1 MVIKQKRTEWILK
14 VNCDKE
20 GIEKASQ
27 IINQGGIVVFPT
39 DTVYGIGC
47 NPYNK
52 DSVRKI
58 YDIKSRD
65 ISKPFPVLAY
75 SKEIAER
82 IAFFDEFT
90 KKIVK
95 KFWPGTLTIILKL
108 TDENLKRSLS
118 VTDKIAIRVPNHK
131 CTLELLKKCN
141 FLVGTSANI
150 SGHSSF
156 TNPDECFNNIQKYDI
171 FVDGGIISS
180 KAESTIIEIENEEIK
195 IIREGSLSYEEIL
208 GLWIWSLLVQDIL
221 NLKLKKN

>member
-1 MVIKQKRTEWILK
+1 MLLK
-14 VNCDKE
+14 VTCDKE

-47 NPYNK
+47 DPYNK

-58 YDIKSRD
+58 YEIKSRK
-65 ISKPFPVLAY
+65 ISKPFPVLVY
-75 SKEIAER
+75 SKDIAER

-90 KKIVK
+90 KKIVER
-95 KFWPGTLTIILKL
+95 FWPGPLTVILKL
-108 TDENLKRSLS
+108 TDENLKESLN

-156 TNPDECFNNIQKYDI
+156 TNPDECFNNFRKYDV
-171 FVDGGIISS
+171 FVDGGIITS
-180 KAESTIIEIENEEIK
+180 KSESTIIEIENEEIK
-195 IIREGSLSYEEIL
+195 IIREGALSHEEIL
-208 GLWIWSLLVQDIL
+208 GL
-221 NLKLKKN
+221 

>member
-1 MVIKQKRTEWILK
+1 MK
-14 VNCDKE
+14 VTCNKE

-47 NPYNK
+47 DPYNK

-58 YDIKSRD
+58 YEIKSRK
-65 ISKPFPVLAY
+65 ISKPFPVLVY
-75 SKEIAER
+75 SKDIAER

-90 KKIVK
+90 KKIVER
-95 KFWPGTLTIILKL
+95 FWPGPLTIILKL
-108 TDENLKRSLS
+108 TDENLKESLNI
-118 VTDKIAIRVPNHK
+118 TDKIAIRVPNHK

-156 TNPDECFNNIQKYDI
+156 TNPDECFNNFRKYDV
-171 FVDGGIISS
+171 FVDGGIITS
-180 KAESTIIEIENEEIK
+180 KSESTIIEIENEEIK
-195 IIREGSLSYEEIL
+195 IIREGALSHEEIL
-208 GLWIWSLLVQDIL
+208 EL
-221 NLKLKKN
+221 

>member
-1 MVIKQKRTEWILK
+1 LR
-14 VNCDKE
+14 VNCDKK

-27 IINQGGIVVFPT
+27 IINQGGIAVFPT

-58 YDIKSRD
+58 YEIKSRD

-75 SKEIAER
+75 SKDIAER
-82 IAFFDEFT
+82 IVYFDEFAE
-90 KKIVK
+90 KIIER
-95 KFWPGTLTIILKL
+95 FWPGPLTIILKL
-108 TDENLKRSLS
+108 TDENLKESLN
-118 VTDKIAIRVPNHK
+118 VADKIAIRVPNHK

-150 SGHSSF
+150 SGHLSF
-156 TNPDECFNNIQKYDI
+156 TNPDECFRNIQKYDV
-171 FVDGGIISS
+171 FVDGGIITS

-195 IIREGSLSYEEIL
+195 IIREGSLSHEEIL
-208 GLWIWSLLVQDIL
+208 GL
-221 NLKLKKN
+221 

>member
-1 MVIKQKRTEWILK
+1 MK

-27 IINQGGIVVFPT
+27 IINHGGIAVFPT

-58 YDIKSRD
+58 YEIKSRD
-65 ISKPFPVLAY
+65 ISKPFPVLVY

-90 KKIVK
+90 KKIVE
-95 KFWPGTLTIILKL
+95 KFWPGALTIILKL
-108 TDENLKRSLS
+108 IDEDLKRSLN
-118 VTDKIAIRVPNHK
+118 VTDKIAIRVPDHK

-156 TNPDECFNNIQKYDI
+156 TNPDECFNNIQKYDV
-171 FVDGGIISS
+171 FVDGGIITS

-208 GLWIWSLLVQDIL
+208 GL
-221 NLKLKKN
+221 

>member
-1 MVIKQKRTEWILK
+1 MK
-14 VNCDKE
+14 VTCNKE

-47 NPYNK
+47 DPYNK

-58 YDIKSRD
+58 YEIKSRK
-65 ISKPFPVLAY
+65 ISKPFPVLVY
-75 SKEIAER
+75 SKDIAER

-90 KKIVK
+90 KKIVER
-95 KFWPGTLTIILKL
+95 FWPGPLTVILKL
-108 TDENLKRSLS
+108 TDENLKESLN

-156 TNPDECFNNIQKYDI
+156 TNPDECFNNFRKYDV
-171 FVDGGIISS
+171 FVDGGIITS
-180 KAESTIIEIENEEIK
+180 KSESTIIEIENEEIK
-195 IIREGSLSYEEIL
+195 IIREGALSHEEIL
-208 GLWIWSLLVQDIL
+208 EL
-221 NLKLKKN
+221 

>member
-1 MVIKQKRTEWILK
+1 MK
-14 VNCDKE
+14 VTCNKE

-47 NPYNK
+47 DPYNK

-58 YDIKSRD
+58 YEIKSRK
-65 ISKPFPVLAY
+65 ISKPFPVLVY
-75 SKEIAER
+75 SKDIAER

-90 KKIVK
+90 KKIVER
-95 KFWPGTLTIILKL
+95 FWPGPLTIILKL
-108 TDENLKRSLS
+108 TDENLKESLNI
-118 VTDKIAIRVPNHK
+118 TDKIAIRVPNHK

-156 TNPDECFNNIQKYDI
+156 TNPDECFNNFRKYDV
-171 FVDGGIISS
+171 FVDGGIITS
-180 KAESTIIEIENEEIK
+180 KSESTIIEIENEEIK
-195 IIREGSLSYEEIL
+195 IIREGALSHEEIL
-208 GLWIWSLLVQDIL
+208 GL
-221 NLKLKKN
+221 